1 MSFECGEKRVT
12 EKGPLSEIR
21 CQIRLGYQQ
30 LASVF
35 FNGYHSRLLQSWT
48 GGTGTPTF
56 SRRVFPA
63 YSLWYRPRFC
73 NSDTTFDETYG
84 GATEK
89 IEAMGIVYPFYWSI
103 IPSASRYCYVMIK
116 RVFSLP
122 LFAIKSF

>member
-1 MSFECGEKRVT
+1 MGITPDYSSLGLAALARQHFR
-12 EKGPLSEIR
+12 KGI
-21 CQIRLGYQQ
+21 
-30 LASVF
+30 
-35 FNGYHSRLLQSWT
+35 
-48 GGTGTPTF
+48 
-56 SRRVFPA
+56 FPA

-73 NSDTTFDETYG
+73 NSGTTFDETYG

-116 RVFSLP
+116 RVLSLP